1 MLVKLSE
8 ILLLIPI
15 KEFVV
20 GPKPGPAENFG
31 CKEIL
36 FTDFFKQKRQDFI
49 HFNVLILLFCQM
61 NSKLYERE
69 AEP

>member
-1 MLVKLSE
+1 MLVTLSE
-8 ILLLIPI
+8 ILLIILI
-15 KEFVV
+15 KEVLV

-49 HFNVLILLFCQM
+49 YFNVLILLFCQI
-61 NSKLYERE
+61 N
-69 AEP
+69 